1 MFCQNCG
8 REISDQAK
16 FCNYCGA
23 PVNAARQQTA
33 SKANEV
39 TPEKPKKKGKA
50 GSTIVT
56 IIVALVV
63 YFGVRAITENVLTN
77 KNKPAS
83 NPQQSQGIIEVTG
96 DVSVENKPASNPQ
109 QSQGII
115 EVTGDVSVENK
126 PASNPQQSQGIIE
139 VTGDVSAAMSSCMY
153 GGLYQNG
160 TLQYGMTK
168 LTAPGYSL
176 LPGEGDERDWLISE
190 NSTCLLAA
198 YKQNEIMGVSYN
210 ASTEATL
217 LESFRN
223 TYGSAEMID
232 YRKTEVNGFPVIRYI
247 VAYTDSDVYLYEGG
261 LIVFPSETTKETIR
275 LCMFADIASG
285 GSDSDINRVL
295 DSLQVSS
302 SFKLTYDDTQ
312 TMGLNRITVK

>member
-23 PVNAARQQTA
+23 PVSAARQQTA
-33 SKANEV
+33 SKAHEV

-56 IIVALVV
+56 ILVALVV

-77 KNKPAS
+77 KNKPVS
-83 NPQQSQGIIEVTG
+83 TPQQSQGIIEVTG
-96 DVSVENKPASNPQ
+96 DVSTKNKPVSTPQ

-115 EVTGDVSVENK
+115 EVTGDVS
-126 PASNPQQSQGIIE
+126 
-139 VTGDVSAAMSSCMY
+139 TAMSSCMY

-190 NSTCLLAA
+190 NSTCRLAA

-285 GSDSDINRVL
+285 GSDSDINPVL

>member
-33 SKANEV
+33 SKAHEV

-56 IIVALVV
+56 ILVALVV

-77 KNKPAS
+77 K
-83 NPQQSQGIIEVTG
+83 
-96 DVSVENKPASNPQ
+96 NKPASNPQ

-285 GSDSDINRVL
+285 GSDSDINPIL

>member
-63 YFGVRAITENVLTN
+63 YFGVRGITENVLTN
-77 KNKPAS
+77 KNKP
-83 NPQQSQGIIEVTG
+83 
-96 DVSVENKPASNPQ
+96 VSTPQ

>member
-33 SKANEV
+33 SKAHEV

-56 IIVALVV
+56 ILVALVV

-77 KNKPAS
+77 KNKPVS
-83 NPQQSQGIIEVTG
+83 TPQQSQGIIEVTGDVSTKNKPVSTPQQSQGIIEVTG
-96 DVSVENKPASNPQ
+96 DVSV
-109 QSQGII
+109 
-115 EVTGDVSVENK
+115 
-126 PASNPQQSQGIIE
+126 
-139 VTGDVSAAMSSCMY
+139 AMSSCMY

-223 TYGSAEMID
+223 IYGSAEMID

-261 LIVFPSETTKETIR
+261 LIVFPSETTKETIL

>member
-8 REISDQAK
+8 KEISDQAK

-23 PVNAARQQTA
+23 PVNAARQQTV
-33 SKANEV
+33 SKAHEAAPV
-39 TPEKPKKKGKA
+39 KPKKKGKA

-56 IIVALVV
+56 ILVALVV

-77 KNKPAS
+77 KNKPS
-83 NPQQSQGIIEVTG
+83 STPRQSQGIIEVTG
-96 DVSVENKPASNPQ
+96 DTSV
-109 QSQGII
+109 
-115 EVTGDVSVENK
+115 
-126 PASNPQQSQGIIE
+126 
-139 VTGDVSAAMSSCMY
+139 AMSSCIY
-153 GGLYQNG
+153 GGLYQDG
-160 TLQYGMTK
+160 ILQYGMTK
-168 LTAPGYSL
+168 LTAPGYPL
-176 LPGEGDERDWLISE
+176 LPGEGDERDWLISGD
-190 NSTCLLAA
+190 STCLLAA

-210 ASTEATL
+210 ASTEASL

-275 LCMFADIASG
+275 LSMFADIASG

>member
-33 SKANEV
+33 SKAHEV

-56 IIVALVV
+56 ILIALVV

-77 KNKPAS
+77 K
-83 NPQQSQGIIEVTG
+83 
-96 DVSVENKPASNPQ
+96 NKPASNPQ

-285 GSDSDINRVL
+285 GSDSDINPIL

>member
-33 SKANEV
+33 SKAHEV

-56 IIVALVV
+56 ILVALVV

-77 KNKPAS
+77 KNKP
-83 NPQQSQGIIEVTG
+83 
-96 DVSVENKPASNPQ
+96 VSTPQ

-285 GSDSDINRVL
+285 GSDSDINPIL

>member
-33 SKANEV
+33 SKAHEV

-56 IIVALVV
+56 ILVALVV

-77 KNKPAS
+77 KNKP
-83 NPQQSQGIIEVTG
+83 
-96 DVSVENKPASNPQ
+96 VSTPQ

>member
-77 KNKPAS
+77 K
-83 NPQQSQGIIEVTG
+83 
-96 DVSVENKPASNPQ
+96 NKPASNPQ

-223 TYGSAEMID
+223 IYGSAEMID

-247 VAYTDSDVYLYEGG
+247 VAYTVSDVYWYEGG

-275 LCMFADIASG
+275 LCMLADIASG

-295 DSLQVSS
+295 DSLQVST
-302 SFKLTYDDTQ
+302 SFKLTYEDTQ

>member
-33 SKANEV
+33 SKAHEV

-56 IIVALVV
+56 ILVALVV

-77 KNKPAS
+77 KNKPVS
-83 NPQQSQGIIEVTG
+83 TPQQSQGIIEVTG
-96 DVSVENKPASNPQ
+96 DVS
-109 QSQGII
+109 
-115 EVTGDVSVENK
+115 T
-126 PASNPQQSQGIIE
+126 
-139 VTGDVSAAMSSCMY
+139 AMSSCMY

-176 LPGEGDERDWLISE
+176 LPGEGDERDWLISGD
-190 NSTCLLAA
+190 STCRLAA

-217 LESFRN
+217 LESFRK

-247 VAYTDSDVYLYEGG
+247 VAYTVSDVYRYEGG

-285 GSDSDINRVL
+285 GSDSDINPVL
-295 DSLQVSS
+295 DSLQVST

>member
-33 SKANEV
+33 SKAHEV

-56 IIVALVV
+56 ILVALVV

-83 NPQQSQGIIEVTG
+83 TPRQSQGIIEVTA
-96 DVSVENKPASNPQ
+96 D
-109 QSQGII
+109 
-115 EVTGDVSVENK
+115 T
-126 PASNPQQSQGIIE
+126 
-139 VTGDVSAAMSSCMY
+139 SAAMSSSMY

-223 TYGSAEMID
+223 SYGSAEMID

-275 LCMFADIASG
+275 LCMFANIASG

>member
-33 SKANEV
+33 SKAHEV

-56 IIVALVV
+56 ILVALVV

-77 KNKPAS
+77 KNKPVS
-83 NPQQSQGIIEVTG
+83 TPQQSQGIIEVTG
-96 DVSVENKPASNPQ
+96 DVS
-109 QSQGII
+109 
-115 EVTGDVSVENK
+115 T
-126 PASNPQQSQGIIE
+126 
-139 VTGDVSAAMSSCMY
+139 AMSSCMY

-168 LTAPGYSL
+168 LTVPGYSL

-285 GSDSDINRVL
+285 GSDNDINPVL

>member
-33 SKANEV
+33 SKAHEV

-56 IIVALVV
+56 ILIALVV

-77 KNKPAS
+77 K
-83 NPQQSQGIIEVTG
+83 
-96 DVSVENKPASNPQ
+96 NKPASNPQ

>member
-33 SKANEV
+33 SKAHEV

-56 IIVALVV
+56 ILVALVV

-77 KNKPAS
+77 KNKPVS
-83 NPQQSQGIIEVTG
+83 TPQQSQGIIEVTG
-96 DVSVENKPASNPQ
+96 DVSTKNKPVSTPQ

-115 EVTGDVSVENK
+115 EVTGDVS
-126 PASNPQQSQGIIE
+126 
-139 VTGDVSAAMSSCMY
+139 TAMSSCMY

-168 LTAPGYSL
+168 LTVPGYSL

-285 GSDSDINRVL
+285 GSDNDINPVL

>member
-33 SKANEV
+33 SKAHEV

-56 IIVALVV
+56 ILVALVV

-83 NPQQSQGIIEVTG
+83 NPQQSQGITEVTG
-96 DVSVENKPASNPQ
+96 DVSVENKPASTPQ

-115 EVTGDVSVENK
+115 EVTGDVSV
-126 PASNPQQSQGIIE
+126 
-139 VTGDVSAAMSSCMY
+139 AMSSCMY

>member
-33 SKANEV
+33 SKAHEV

-63 YFGVRAITENVLTN
+63 YFGVRGITENVLTN
-77 KNKPAS
+77 KNKPVS
-83 NPQQSQGIIEVTG
+83 TPQQSQGIIEVTG

-115 EVTGDVSVENK
+115 EVTGDVSV
-126 PASNPQQSQGIIE
+126 
-139 VTGDVSAAMSSCMY
+139 AMSSCMY

-261 LIVFPSETTKETIR
+261 LIVFPSETTKETIL

>member
-1 MFCQNCG
+1 MV
-8 REISDQAK
+8 A
-16 FCNYCGA
+16 
-23 PVNAARQQTA
+23 
-33 SKANEV
+33 
-39 TPEKPKKKGKA
+39 
-50 GSTIVT
+50 TI
-56 IIVALVV
+56 IIALIVALIV
-63 YFGVRAITENVLTN
+63 YFLVRGITKSGLSEPPSASGAIPV
-77 KNKPAS
+77 
-83 NPQQSQGIIEVTG
+83 SQGSSEVNSETHSASG
-96 DVSVENKPASNPQ
+96 TIPVSQGSSDVNADVS
-109 QSQGII
+109 I
-115 EVTGDVSVENK
+115 
-126 PASNPQQSQGIIE
+126 
-139 VTGDVSAAMSSCMY
+139 AMSSCMY

>member
-33 SKANEV
+33 SKAHEV

-56 IIVALVV
+56 ILVALVV

-77 KNKPAS
+77 KNKPVS
-83 NPQQSQGIIEVTG
+83 TPQQSQGIIEVTG
-96 DVSVENKPASNPQ
+96 DVSTKNKP
-109 QSQGII
+109 
-115 EVTGDVSVENK
+115 VST
-126 PASNPQQSQGIIE
+126 PQQSQGIIE

-168 LTAPGYSL
+168 LTVPGYSL

-285 GSDSDINRVL
+285 GSDSDINPVL

>member
-33 SKANEV
+33 SKAHEV

-56 IIVALVV
+56 ILVALVV

-77 KNKPAS
+77 KNKPVS
-83 NPQQSQGIIEVTG
+83 TPQQSQGIIEVTG
-96 DVSVENKPASNPQ
+96 DVS
-109 QSQGII
+109 
-115 EVTGDVSVENK
+115 T
-126 PASNPQQSQGIIE
+126 
-139 VTGDVSAAMSSCMY
+139 AMSSCMY

>member
-33 SKANEV
+33 SKAHEV

-56 IIVALVV
+56 ILVALVV

-77 KNKPAS
+77 K
-83 NPQQSQGIIEVTG
+83 
-96 DVSVENKPASNPQ
+96 NKPASNPQ

-168 LTAPGYSL
+168 LTAPGYFL

-285 GSDSDINRVL
+285 GSDSDINPIL

>member
-8 REISDQAK
+8 KEISDQAK

-23 PVNAARQQTA
+23 PVNAARQQTV
-33 SKANEV
+33 SKAHEA
-39 TPEKPKKKGKA
+39 TPVKPKKKGKA

-56 IIVALVV
+56 ILVALVV

-83 NPQQSQGIIEVTG
+83 TPRQSQGIIEVTG
-96 DVSVENKPASNPQ
+96 DTSV
-109 QSQGII
+109 
-115 EVTGDVSVENK
+115 
-126 PASNPQQSQGIIE
+126 
-139 VTGDVSAAMSSCMY
+139 AMSSCIY
-153 GGLYQNG
+153 GGLYQDG
-160 TLQYGMTK
+160 ILQYGMTK

-176 LPGEGDERDWLISE
+176 LPGEGDERDWLISGD
-190 NSTCLLAA
+190 STCFLAA

-210 ASTEATL
+210 ASTEASL

-275 LCMFADIASG
+275 LSMFADIASG

>member
-33 SKANEV
+33 SKAHEV

-56 IIVALVV
+56 ILIALVV

-109 QSQGII
+109 
-115 EVTGDVSVENK
+115 K
-126 PASNPQQSQGIIE
+126 SQGIIE

-217 LESFRN
+217 LESFRK

>member
-8 REISDQAK
+8 KEISDQAK

-23 PVNAARQQTA
+23 PVNAARQQTV
-33 SKANEV
+33 SKAHEAAPV
-39 TPEKPKKKGKA
+39 KPKKKGKA

-56 IIVALVV
+56 ILVALVV

-77 KNKPAS
+77 KNKPS
-83 NPQQSQGIIEVTG
+83 STPRQSQGIIEVTG
-96 DVSVENKPASNPQ
+96 DTSV
-109 QSQGII
+109 
-115 EVTGDVSVENK
+115 
-126 PASNPQQSQGIIE
+126 
-139 VTGDVSAAMSSCMY
+139 AMSSCIY
-153 GGLYQNG
+153 GGLYQDG
-160 TLQYGMTK
+160 ILQYGMTK

-176 LPGEGDERDWLISE
+176 LPGEGDERDWLISGD
-190 NSTCLLAA
+190 STCLLAA

-210 ASTEATL
+210 ASTEASL

-275 LCMFADIASG
+275 LSMFADIASG

>member
-33 SKANEV
+33 SKAHEV

-56 IIVALVV
+56 ILVALVV

-77 KNKPAS
+77 KNKPVS
-83 NPQQSQGIIEVTG
+83 TPQQSQGIIEVTG
-96 DVSVENKPASNPQ
+96 DVSV
-109 QSQGII
+109 
-115 EVTGDVSVENK
+115 
-126 PASNPQQSQGIIE
+126 
-139 VTGDVSAAMSSCMY
+139 AMSSCMY

-247 VAYTDSDVYLYEGG
+247 VAYTDNDVYLYEGG

>member
-33 SKANEV
+33 SKAHEV

-56 IIVALVV
+56 ILVALVV

-115 EVTGDVSVENK
+115 EVTGDVSV
-126 PASNPQQSQGIIE
+126 
-139 VTGDVSAAMSSCMY
+139 AMSSCMY

-285 GSDSDINRVL
+285 GSDSDINPVL

>member
-33 SKANEV
+33 SKAHEV

-56 IIVALVV
+56 ILVALVV

-77 KNKPAS
+77 KNKP
-83 NPQQSQGIIEVTG
+83 
-96 DVSVENKPASNPQ
+96 VS
-109 QSQGII
+109 
-115 EVTGDVSVENK
+115 T
-126 PASNPQQSQGIIE
+126 PQQSQGIIE

-168 LTAPGYSL
+168 LTVPGYSL

-285 GSDSDINRVL
+285 GSDNDINPVL

>member
-33 SKANEV
+33 SKAHEV

-56 IIVALVV
+56 ILVALVV

-77 KNKPAS
+77 KNKPVS
-83 NPQQSQGIIEVTG
+83 TPQQSQGIIEVTG
-96 DVSVENKPASNPQ
+96 DVSTKNKP
-109 QSQGII
+109 
-115 EVTGDVSVENK
+115 VST
-126 PASNPQQSQGIIE
+126 PQQSQGIIE

-168 LTAPGYSL
+168 LTVPGYSL

-285 GSDSDINRVL
+285 GSDNDINPVL

>member
-23 PVNAARQQTA
+23 PVNAARQQAA
-33 SKANEV
+33 SKAHEV

-56 IIVALVV
+56 ILVALVV

-77 KNKPAS
+77 KNKPVS
-83 NPQQSQGIIEVTG
+83 TPQQSQGIIEVTG
-96 DVSVENKPASNPQ
+96 DVS
-109 QSQGII
+109 
-115 EVTGDVSVENK
+115 T
-126 PASNPQQSQGIIE
+126 
-139 VTGDVSAAMSSCMY
+139 AMSSCMY

-168 LTAPGYSL
+168 LTVPGYSL

-190 NSTCLLAA
+190 NSTCWLAA

-285 GSDSDINRVL
+285 GSDSDINPVL

>member
-115 EVTGDVSVENK
+115 EVTGDVS
-126 PASNPQQSQGIIE
+126 
-139 VTGDVSAAMSSCMY
+139 AAMSSCMY

-190 NSTCLLAA
+190 NSTCRLAA

-223 TYGSAEMID
+223 IYGSAEMID

-247 VAYTDSDVYLYEGG
+247 VAYTVSDVYWYEGG

-275 LCMFADIASG
+275 LCMLADIASG

-295 DSLQVSS
+295 DSLQVST
-302 SFKLTYDDTQ
+302 SFKLTYEDTQ

>member
-33 SKANEV
+33 SKAHEV

-56 IIVALVV
+56 ILVALVV

-77 KNKPAS
+77 KNKPVS
-83 NPQQSQGIIEVTG
+83 TPQQSQGIIEVTG

-115 EVTGDVSVENK
+115 EVTGDVSV
-126 PASNPQQSQGIIE
+126 
-139 VTGDVSAAMSSCMY
+139 AMSSCMY

-261 LIVFPSETTKETIR
+261 LIVFPSETTKETIL

>member
-33 SKANEV
+33 SKAHEV

-56 IIVALVV
+56 ILVALVV

-77 KNKPAS
+77 KNKPVS
-83 NPQQSQGIIEVTG
+83 TPQQSQGIIEVTG
-96 DVSVENKPASNPQ
+96 DVS
-109 QSQGII
+109 
-115 EVTGDVSVENK
+115 T
-126 PASNPQQSQGIIE
+126 
-139 VTGDVSAAMSSCMY
+139 AMSSCMY

-168 LTAPGYSL
+168 LTVPGYSL